1 MSAESAAAPLDQA
14 RRHIGRD
21 ILARDGG
28 LSALRRYAEH
38 VDRELQRLSAAAAAP
53 SCPVAVIALGGY
65 GRYHLCPY
73 SDIDLL
79 LLFGGVVGAAEE
91 RFLRD
96 LLHPLWDA
104 RFVVG
109 HQVREVGEI
118 ETPEADNPEFML
130 ALADARFVA
139 GDAAL
144 YRRLREACGRPRTR
158 AIMLEALA
166 GLIEERH
173 ARFSGTFYQLEPDVK
188 EAPGAL
194 RDVAAA
200 RVIAE
205 ACDPSILRRNG
216 DAARLAQ
223 AEDFLLK
230 VRSLLHLE
238 RRRNDNVLGH
248 ELQEKIAEQLVYP
261 GQSARQRVE
270 SLMAD
275 YFTHGR
281 AVARALERVQRT
293 APVPLAVNLG
303 RTRDGVRFIDE
314 TAAARQPESWLVAF
328 QAALDADAPVADE
341 TLDCIGRHA
350 GVATLAALLPSEGH
364 RDALLQLL
372 QPRRGLYARL
382 SEMHDCGLLGRL
394 IPPLQSITGR
404 VVRDFYH
411 KYTVDEHT
419 LQTIRNLERLVAQ
432 PDAHPRFSA
441 LLAEIESP
449 ELLVLAL
456 LLHDVGK
463 WRDEDHAVESV
474 RMAEGVLDQLQLPAP
489 ARETV
494 LFLVRQH
501 LRMSQ
506 VAFRRDT
513 EDPEI
518 VREFAALV
526 GSEERLKLLCLMTLA
541 DVEAVS
547 PDTLTRWKEELLWRL
562 YVDAY
567 NVLTLQYGDDV
578 IERTQGMV
586 AACVE
591 RRPPDLDA
599 GEVAAFLEGL
609 PKRYLQLFDRRAVYE
624 HVRLA
629 RDIHPDQ
636 VHLRLA
642 RAETGW
648 ELTVVTLDKP
658 MLFANICG
666 VLSSFGM
673 DILRGHA
680 LTNPNG
686 LVLDVFQ
693 FADAERFLALNP
705 GASETV
711 LHTIEEVVAGR
722 SSAADRLRGR
732 LRGLRRRPS
741 GRVAPVV
748 RIDRD
753 VSRRYSVLE
762 IVAADQLGLLY
773 RISRGISEQ
782 GCEIDL
788 VLISTEGETAIDVF
802 HLTRRGAKLTPAEQQ
817 QLTAYLQRTLED
829 NE

>member
-1 MSAESAAAPLDQA
+1 
-14 RRHIGRD
+14 
-21 ILARDGG
+21 
-28 LSALRRYAEH
+28 
-38 VDRELQRLSAAAAAP
+38 
-53 SCPVAVIALGGY
+53 
-65 GRYHLCPY
+65 
-73 SDIDLL
+73 
-79 LLFGGVVGAAEE
+79 
-91 RFLRD
+91 
-96 LLHPLWDA
+96 
-104 RFVVG
+104 
-109 HQVREVGEI
+109 
-118 ETPEADNPEFML
+118 
-130 ALADARFVA
+130 
-139 GDAAL
+139 
-144 YRRLREACGRPRTR
+144 
-158 AIMLEALA
+158 
-166 GLIEERH
+166 
-173 ARFSGTFYQLEPDVK
+173 
-188 EAPGAL
+188 
-194 RDVAAA
+194 
-200 RVIAE
+200 
-205 ACDPSILRRNG
+205 
-216 DAARLAQ
+216 
-223 AEDFLLK
+223 
-230 VRSLLHLE
+230 
-238 RRRNDNVLGH
+238 
-248 ELQEKIAEQLVYP
+248 
-261 GQSARQRVE
+261 
-270 SLMAD
+270 
-275 YFTHGR
+275 
-281 AVARALERVQRT
+281 
-293 APVPLAVNLG
+293 
-303 RTRDGVRFIDE
+303 
-314 TAAARQPESWLVAF
+314 
-328 QAALDADAPVADE
+328 
-341 TLDCIGRHA
+341 
-350 GVATLAALLPSEGH
+350 
-364 RDALLQLL
+364 
-372 QPRRGLYARL
+372 
-382 SEMHDCGLLGRL
+382 
-394 IPPLQSITGR
+394 
-404 VVRDFYH
+404 VRDFYH